1 MSKIDIDPAF
11 NDSDD
16 LFDSSFS
23 FMNTTDNTMEYYF
36 ASPEEAKSPEAST
49 SQQPQQPQ
57 QPPSHEE
64 GAEASNHF
72 TLSPLTMSE
81 PIHTVDLSGDAAYPY
96 PPYALTYDQ
105 QNPSSMG
112 HPSSLYHPYRGPG
125 GDFSGRSP
133 RSPRSLHSN
142 SIDDSPHGS
151 FNSNRL
157 SFGAPTTVSPSLVS
171 PQSLVGSVPNDSPT
185 GACPPAG
192 YQYPF
197 YAGTPLSGMSNL
209 SNVSPTGPGL
219 SMVSGFPY
227 PTSSFMGGGS
237 PNKNS
242 GAVRTLRNRDRGSK
256 SRRVKEEDL
265 LSDDDENSPRGLGL
279 SNDDDRVPVSS
290 KREDVRKARIE
301 SEQRRRDE
309 LREGFKRLKEALPQ
323 TNQRASKSSL
333 LDRSV
338 AHIQAIESA
347 NRFLL
352 TQLED
357 QNKECIKLREILHNE
372 VLTRPSSN
380 SPQEAQRLH

>member
-1 MSKIDIDPAF
+1 MSKVDIDPAF
-11 NDSDD
+11 NDSDE

-23 FMNTTDNTMEYYF
+23 FMNTTDSTMEYYL
-36 ASPEEAKSPEAST
+36 ASPEGAKSPESST
-49 SQQPQQPQ
+49 SQQPQQQ
-57 QPPSHEE
+57 QQQQHGES
-64 GAEASNHF
+64 AEASNQF
-72 TLSPLTMSE
+72 SLSPLTMNE
-81 PIHTVDLSGDAAYPY
+81 PIHAVDLSAAAYPY

-105 QNPSSMG
+105 QNSSMG
-112 HPSSLYHPYRGPG
+112 HSSSLYHPYRGPG
-125 GDFSGRSP
+125 GDFTGRSP
-133 RSPRSLHSN
+133 RSPHSPN
-142 SIDDSPHGS
+142 SIDGSPHGS
-151 FNSNRL
+151 LNSNRL
-157 SFGAPTTVSPSLVS
+157 SFGAPTAVSPSLVS

-185 GACPPAG
+185 GAYPPPG
-192 YQYPF
+192 YPYQF
-197 YAGTPLSGMSNL
+197 YAGTPLSGMSDL

-227 PTSSFMGGGS
+227 PTSSFMGGS
-237 PNKNS
+237 PSKS

-265 LSDDDENSPRGLGL
+265 LSDDEDEEGPRGLGL
-279 SNDDDRVPVSS
+279 SNSDDDRVPVSN

-380 SPQEAQRLH
+380 SPQEQQTQRLH